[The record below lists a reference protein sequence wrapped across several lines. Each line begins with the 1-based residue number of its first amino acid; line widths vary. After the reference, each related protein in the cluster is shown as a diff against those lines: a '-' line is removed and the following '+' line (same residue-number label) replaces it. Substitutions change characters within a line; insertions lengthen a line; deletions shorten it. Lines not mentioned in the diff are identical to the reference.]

1 MANNKE
7 TRTVQII
14 MDGKQPADT
23 LKKLT
28 NDIKILRAALN
39 DSKIG
44 SEAWESHA
52 KKLKE
57 LNGEYTQLS
66 SKVKHAGNSMQYL
79 KEQMKAIAV
88 GTIGGNLILAAGQAL
103 QNYFST
109 AVSYMADT
117 SDQLAD
123 IRRVTGMT
131 ADEVDRLDNGLQN
144 IQSRTATKDLRDI
157 AIIAG
162 KLGVAKDDIVGFTE
176 ATDKLNVALGGE
188 LGAID
193 QMTEK
198 MGKIINAYK
207 GAGEISEENI
217 LKIGNGIV
225 ELANSGVATG
235 NYLIDF
241 TRRLAGIAGTAK
253 LGLGDVMG
261 LAAGFEEMGQNVEVS
276 ATTVTNILTKIG
288 SDTAKFAKFAGM
300 SAKDFAD
307 LINDKPIEALLALA
321 KGLQNNKQGFA
332 DIAEAFAD
340 SEIGANRVVA
350 VMGVLGKNTDFFRQK
365 MAEGTA
371 GVEHSGTILDA
382 FALKNET
389 LAAKIENLGKKF
401 KALLQSDGLN
411 NFLGKAVDGANAF
424 VDAISNL
431 GKFLSNNTFLLKTFT
446 IIFLGYNATVIKSI
460 VLSKLRV
467 FWLKNEA
474 LAVNVVVNV
483 LRLLSGE
490 ITLAMVKQKALN
502 LLMKINPYVFI
513 TTAILAATAA
523 LSGFMKKQIEASA
536 LAKRLTKQAEADLRT
551 KNADKLAEQTV
562 AGILGDMSKKSVE
575 DIKENIKTLQ
585 TSAQYFKDQKL
596 ANDAKVAEAK
606 SVLQKLQYELKNP
619 TNSQLKDLNF
629 DVKKKQQI
637 EDAKQDYK
645 IAQEIRNADIKTWN
659 AYQNGIKL
667 ALDAIEEKKQDH
679 NQKLIVLNKE
689 RNTDNKKS
697 NDEYLKNLEDFNQKL
712 KKLRDD
718 SRNAEID
725 VIRDEQDKE
734 LAELANKHN
743 QRLNL
748 EKQNYNELIKVAKKV
763 GADTLNIDNTYK
775 NLLLSLDEKYQK
787 DRKAIQ
793 AKYRKEEKESQYKQ
807 ELEDAEINKNA
818 LLKVYNELYLQEKI
832 SKEQHTHNIEDIELQ
847 HKLKLLELAK
857 RYGKDYLDIERDI
870 EQDRIK
876 MLEDRIASQQR
887 ALQEEAQA
895 QLIVAQMLMDK
906 ADNGGFIGRKD
917 ALKKLREAET
927 NDLIIQLMT
936 QAGMYEDNAANR
948 ARIEAM
954 HQEKIDKLKEGYAQK
969 DKERQEEIVD
979 FTFDKFREISNMIIE
994 FRLSKIDEDI
1004 RKTEEAKNAELQA
1017 LEERKNNNLIYED
1030 QYQLQK
1036 AALDKKYA
1044 DKERQMK
1051 RQRAIAEKR
1060 AALFN
1065 IGLDTAQAIIR
1076 LWVNPG
1082 FPTAIP
1088 MAAMVGAMGALQL
1101 GIAAAQPIP
1110 YARGGKFLGDVMQGP
1125 SHANGG
1131 MPVLNPRTKQIVAE
1145 LEGGEPILSQATY
1158 ANNKELVDALLY
1170 NSMHKGGARLVPD
1183 IYSYEVPKMN
1193 YGGLIQNY
1201 YTTTY
1206 AKGGILPKNTSGGA
1220 IRQGRN
1226 PSTGE
1231 KMESL
1236 LEQQNILLQKMIER
1250 GQEPNIALFDY
1261 DYWEESQKRIAQ
1273 SKNIANV

>member
-241 TRRLAGIAGTAK
+241 TRRLAGIAGTAE

-276 ATTVTNILTKIG
+276 ATAVTNILTKIG

-389 LAAKIENLGKKF
+389 LAAKIGNLGKMF
-401 KALLQSDGLN
+401 KAFLQSDGLN
-411 NFLGKAVDGANAF
+411 KVLEKGVDIATAFMKAVTGLFNFLSKNAHIIQFVTTLLIAHVAWQYRSIVATRLKIVSEKAQILIYNAIAAAYLLLTGRIKATEIAQALLNRTMKATQTIANSINFATLIGAF
-424 VDAISNL
+424 VAVYNIISSVSKKYKEFREQVAQKVVSAKMDIKIEMDKQTLEENIKEL
-431 GKFLSNNTFLLKTFT
+431 EKYLKTNNKSEIEFGIT
-446 IIFLGYNATVIKSI
+446 LSKNSYDLAEEQVTNFQKSI
-460 VLSKLRV
+460 EKKQKEIASLSEVKSTMGINYTDADTNK
-467 FWLKNEA
+467 KNEA
-474 LAVNVVVNV
+474 RLNV
-483 LRLLSGE
+483 LKAMLEKEKQQLEIANQSKEAYLQKKTQLEEKLSGIE
-490 ITLAMVKQKALN
+490 QKAIDEKQKRN
-502 LLMKINPYVFI
+502 EEN
-513 TTAILAATAA
+513 
-523 LSGFMKKQIEASA
+523 
-536 LAKRLTKQAEADLRT
+536 KRLD
-551 KNADKLAEQTV
+551 
-562 AGILGDMSKKSVE
+562 
-575 DIKENIKTLQ
+575 
-585 TSAQYFKDQKL
+585 
-596 ANDAKVAEAK
+596 
-606 SVLQKLQYELKNP
+606 
-619 TNSQLKDLNF
+619 
-629 DVKKKQQI
+629 
-637 EDAKQDYK
+637 
-645 IAQEIRNADIKTWN
+645 
-659 AYQNGIKL
+659 
-667 ALDAIEEKKQDH
+667 
-679 NQKLIVLNKE
+679 
-689 RNTDNKKS
+689 
-697 NDEYLKNLEDFNQKL
+697 DEYLKNLEDFNQKL

-734 LAELANKHN
+734 LAELANVHK
-743 QRLNL
+743 QRLSL

-832 SKEQHTHNIEDIELQ
+832 NKEQHTHNIEDIELQ
-847 HKLKLLELAK
+847 HKITLLAIAK

-870 EQDRIK
+870 EQQRIK

-887 ALQEEAQA
+887 ALQEEART
-895 QLIVAQMLMDK
+895 LTLVAQMQLDNATQRGFGVKK
-906 ADNGGFIGRKD
+906 ARKD
-917 ALKKLREAET
+917 LYEAENNELLT
-927 NDLIIQLMT
+927 QLMT
-936 QAGMYEDNAANR
+936 QEGMHE
-948 ARIEAM
+948 
-954 HQEKIDKLKEGYAQK
+954 LS
-969 DKERQEEIVD
+969 ERNIKTLRRKYREE
-979 FTFDKFREISNMIIE
+979 FK
-994 FRLSKIDEDI
+994 KIDEQYADDERERRKAI
-1004 RKTEEAKNAELQA
+1004 ADLTIDTFQQIFDAFMQFRQNMLQQEMNAMQIERDTELQNLENRKTNK
-1017 LEERKNNNLIYED
+1017 LIYED
-1030 QYQLQK
+1030 QYQLK
-1036 AALDKKYA
+1036 KDALNKKYA
-1044 DKERQMK
+1044 DKEKEIK
-1051 RQRAIAEKR
+1051 RKQAIAEKR
-1060 AALFN
+1060 AALFS
-1065 IGLDTAQAIIR
+1065 IALETAKNVVQAIPN
-1076 LWVNPG
+1076 WVL
-1082 FPTAIP
+1082 
-1088 MAAMVGAMGALQL
+1088 VGIVTAMGAVQMGL
-1101 GIAAAQPIP
+1101 AAAQPIP

>member
-103 QNYFST
+103 QNYFSS

-276 ATTVTNILTKIG
+276 ATAVTNILTKIG

-389 LAAKIENLGKKF
+389 LAAKIGNLEKKF

-424 VDAISNL
+424 VDALTNL
-431 GKFLSNNTFLLKTFT
+431 GKWIIKYSSYIIVAIKTLVTYNIISAANVLWTQRKTIQNILLYKSVGLLNGAMKVLNLLQDIWTRK
-446 IIFLGYNATVIKSI
+446 IKLATV
-460 VLSKLRV
+460 
-467 FWLKNEA
+467 A
-474 LAVNVVVNV
+474 QA
-483 LRLLSGE
+483 
-490 ITLAMVKQKALN
+490 ALN
-502 LLMKINPYVFI
+502 LVAKANPYVLLA
-513 TTAILAATAA
+513 TAIAGATMA
-523 LSGFMKKQIEASA
+523 LSNFIKKQKEAAA
-536 LAKRLTKQAEADLRT
+536 LAKQEAGARLDLMQTKFVENNTNAFIENSKKRIESSKNNIKAINNEIATIDKKIEAMKKERDAYNT
-551 KNADKLAEQTV
+551 DKANAEQNANSDTKKTKVNVMGSASSTV
-562 AGILGDMSKKSVE
+562 VVKKKDYE
-575 DIKENIKTLQ
+575 IENDKKTLQ
-585 TSAQYFKDQKL
+585 QKNDL
-596 ANDAKVAEAK
+596 LDAANNALD
-606 SVLQKLQYELKNP
+606 KLVDHRN
-619 TNSQLKDLNF
+619 DILN
-629 DVKKKQQI
+629 KKTEKEQQAIQQQQI
-637 EDAKQDYK
+637 NNEKQK
-645 IAQEIRNADIKTWN
+645 QAD
-659 AYQNGIKL
+659 
-667 ALDAIEEKKQDH
+667 
-679 NQKLIVLNKE
+679 
-689 RNTDNKKS
+689 
-697 NDEYLKNLEDFNQKL
+697 DEYLKNLEDFNQKL

-734 LAELANKHN
+734 LAELANVHK
-743 QRLNL
+743 QRLSL

-818 LLKVYNELYLQEKI
+818 LIKVYNELYLQEKI

-847 HKLKLLELAK
+847 HKIKLLELAK

-870 EQDRIK
+870 EQQRIK

-887 ALQEEAQA
+887 ALQEEART
-895 QLIVAQMLMDK
+895 LTLVAQMQLDNATQRGFGVKK
-906 ADNGGFIGRKD
+906 ARQQ
-917 ALKKLREAET
+917 LYEAENNELLT
-927 NDLIIQLMT
+927 QLMT
-936 QAGMYEDNAANR
+936 QEGMYEMSAEN
-948 ARIEAM
+948 
-954 HQEKIDKLKEGYAQK
+954 EKILRKKYA
-969 DKERQEEIVD
+969 EE
-979 FTFDKFREISNMIIE
+979 FK
-994 FRLSKIDEDI
+994 KIDEQYADDERERRKAI
-1004 RKTEEAKNAELQA
+1004 ADLTIDTFQQIFDAFMQFRQNMLQQEMNAMQIERDTELENLENRKTNK
-1017 LEERKNNNLIYED
+1017 LIYED
-1030 QYQLQK
+1030 QYQLKK

-1044 DKERQMK
+1044 DKEKEIK
-1051 RQRAIAEKR
+1051 RKQAIAEKR
-1060 AALFN
+1060 AALFS
-1065 IGLDTAQAIIR
+1065 IALETAKNVVQAIPN
-1076 LWVNPG
+1076 WVL
-1082 FPTAIP
+1082 
-1088 MAAMVGAMGALQL
+1088 VGIVTAMGAVQMGL
-1101 GIAAAQPIP
+1101 AAAQPIP